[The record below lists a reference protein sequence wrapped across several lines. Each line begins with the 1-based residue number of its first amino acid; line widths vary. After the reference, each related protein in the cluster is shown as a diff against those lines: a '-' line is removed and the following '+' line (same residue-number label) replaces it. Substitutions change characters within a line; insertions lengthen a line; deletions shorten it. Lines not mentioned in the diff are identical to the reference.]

1 MITHVSLVV
10 QVVMFLEKERKQR
23 LLKYIQLQTVS
34 INLVD
39 FIT

>member
-10 QVVMFLEKERKQR
+10 EVVMLLEEQMKQT